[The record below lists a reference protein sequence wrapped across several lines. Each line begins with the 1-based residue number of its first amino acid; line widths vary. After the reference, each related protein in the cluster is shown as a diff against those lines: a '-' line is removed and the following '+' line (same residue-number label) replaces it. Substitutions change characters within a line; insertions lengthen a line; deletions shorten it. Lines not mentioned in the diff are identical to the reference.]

1 MFYISDRHQELY
13 TESGW
18 HEIRYVRATW
28 ERKQSGAMGGG
39 GKGVIAVRV
48 QHVATAIT

>member
-1 MFYISDRHQELY
+1 MFYISDRHQELH

-28 ERKQSGAMGGG
+28 ERKQCGVMEGTGA
-39 GKGVIAVRV
+39 IAVRV
-48 QHVATAIT
+48 QHVATAIR